1 MPELRPQPKEPM
13 NERIP
18 LFQVKLVR
26 ERWVLFPP
34 VAVDQP
40 QVAAMFF
47 HRLIGRAD
55 REHSAVLFLDVHRRC
70 TGASIIGIG
79 SLDSTE
85 MPAREVFK
93 AALLANAASI
103 LISHNHPGHSAEPSD
118 ADVRLTMRLVQAG
131 QILGVQ
137 VLDHLIVTPSGA
149 FTSMREAKL
158 LSATKADARQFIEL
172 APT

>member
-1 MPELRPQPKEPM
+1 M

-18 LFQVKLVR
+18 LFKVKLVR

-34 VAVDQP
+34 IAVDQP

-55 REHSAVLFLDVHRRC
+55 REHSAVLFLDVHHRC

-79 SLDSTE
+79 SLNSTE
-85 MPAREVFK
+85 MPGREVYK
-93 AALLANAASI
+93 AALLANAHAV
-103 LISHNHPGHSAEPSD
+103 LLAHNHPSGGSEPSP
-118 ADVRLTMRLVQAG
+118 ADLSLTRRLVRAG
-131 QILGVQ
+131 QILGVH
-137 VLDHLIVTPSGA
+137 VLDHIIVTPTIGE

-158 LSATKADARQFIEL
+158 LSVA
-172 APT
+172 